1 MIEIKKI
8 YQPIFARDFSTILYY
23 GGRGSGKSWGV
34 TDSLILRSRDEK
46 IKVVTCRETK
56 QSMEKSVVA
65 LYRERIEFF
74 EYKDFVIQKD
84 YIKNTNSGAE
94 FYFIGL
100 NDSQE
105 AFIQGIKSIP
115 NIDILVIEE
124 AQSISN
130 YALDIV
136 IPTIRRNAKGS
147 LLIAIWNPQSKQ
159 DPIWDLVANPR
170 PRTYI
175 QKVNYL
181 ENTFCPAETV
191 EEAELC
197 KIHKPDDYNHIWL
210 GEPKDLAVNA
220 VTKHFTSD
228 NIRNL
233 NYCDDIDLWLTC
245 DFNTSAPMCWEIAH
259 KDDNKIYF
267 IDEIAIEN
275 VDTRETCEEF
285 LRRYGNHKGV
295 IVITGDASGDRWQ
308 AGNKQSNY
316 AVIEKMLDNAGL
328 KYKLKLRPG
337 NPEIVN
343 RVEAW
348 NNRILT
354 MYGERSLFISPKCKW
369 LLYNVYNLK
378 WKEGI
383 QDKIDLPSPAQIR
396 NNRELNFLGHPF
408 DAASY
413 LVELEF
419 PFVKHKLEKFV
430 QRSNFSEKSLINNS
444 AWEALGSY
452 YEK

>member
-8 YQPIFARDFSTILYY
+8 YQPIFTRDFSTILYY

-197 KIHKPDDYNHIWL
+197 KIHKPDDYNHIRL
-210 GEPKDLAVNA
+210 GEPKDSAANA
-220 VTKHFTSD
+220 LC
-228 NIRNL
+228 RG
-233 NYCDDIDLWLTC
+233 
-245 DFNTSAPMCWEIAH
+245 
-259 KDDNKIYF
+259 
-267 IDEIAIEN
+267 
-275 VDTRETCEEF
+275 
-285 LRRYGNHKGV
+285 RR
-295 IVITGDASGDRWQ
+295 
-308 AGNKQSNY
+308 
-316 AVIEKMLDNAGL
+316 
-328 KYKLKLRPG
+328 
-337 NPEIVN
+337 
-343 RVEAW
+343 
-348 NNRILT
+348 
-354 MYGERSLFISPKCKW
+354 
-369 LLYNVYNLK
+369 
-378 WKEGI
+378 
-383 QDKIDLPSPAQIR
+383 
-396 NNRELNFLGHPF
+396 
-408 DAASY
+408 
-413 LVELEF
+413 
-419 PFVKHKLEKFV
+419 
-430 QRSNFSEKSLINNS
+430 
-444 AWEALGSY
+444 
-452 YEK
+452 